1 MQTKEEIAAYKKQYY
16 EDNKEKAL
24 AYKKKYY
31 EKNKEVVKA
40 YQKQYRQDNKG
51 AIVAYKKKHQQD
63 NKEEL
68 ATKAKSLRD
77 ARSLEV
83 FEYKGGA
90 CEHCSVRELDYL
102 AMYDYHHIDPTTK
115 LYTVS
120 SIMNGPMDRIMAE
133 VDKCLLLCANCHRK
147 EHVRLNKEA
156 QDEII

>member
-24 AYKKKYY
+24 AY
-31 EKNKEVVKA
+31 
-40 YQKQYRQDNKG
+40 QKRYNE
-51 AIVAYKKKHQQD
+51 D
-63 NKEEL
+63 NKEYIEQYRKDNKEKIR
-68 ATKAKSLRD
+68 AQGKQWHENNKEGVANKRYTRN
-77 ARSLEV
+77 LEI

-120 SIMNGPMDRIMAE
+120 SIMNGPMDRLIAE
-133 VDKCLLLCANCHRK
+133 VDKCLLLCSNCHRK